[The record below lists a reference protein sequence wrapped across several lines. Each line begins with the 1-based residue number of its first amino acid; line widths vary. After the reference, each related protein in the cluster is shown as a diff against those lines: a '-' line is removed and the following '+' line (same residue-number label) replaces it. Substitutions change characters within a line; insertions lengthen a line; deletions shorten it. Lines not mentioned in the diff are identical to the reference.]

1 MFLYHLPNY
10 ISVLI
15 TIIYHNL
22 YLSTGNAVT
31 TVKSNDP
38 IKVMTVR
45 TTAFEAAAEGGASV
59 APENS
64 M

>member
-1 MFLYHLPNY
+1 M
-10 ISVLI
+10 
-15 TIIYHNL
+15 
-22 YLSTGNAVT
+22 T

-45 TTAFEAAAEGGASV
+45 STAFEAAAEGGASV